1 MSSRLNF
8 DIEIEITK
16 DESDEKLND
25 ELNYDKYAIFH
36 TKVHKK
42 IILSM
47 IYFNEEWKKDLKNV
61 CQVLRDNK
69 WDTDKSIRMLQKK
82 K

>member
-8 DIEIEITK
+8 DIEIEINK
-16 DESDEKLND
+16 DDNDDKLNA
-25 ELNYDKYAIFH
+25 ELNNDKYAIFH
-36 TKVHKK
+36 SKMNKKV
-42 IILSM
+42 ILSM
-47 IYFNEEWKKDLKNV
+47 IYFNSEWKNDLKNV

-69 WDTDKSIRMLQKK
+69 WDVNKSIHSLNKK

>member
-1 MSSRLNF
+1 
-8 DIEIEITK
+8 
-16 DESDEKLND
+16 
-25 ELNYDKYAIFH
+25 
-36 TKVHKK
+36 
-42 IILSM
+42 M

>member
-8 DIEIEITK
+8 DMEIEINK
-16 DESDEKLND
+16 DESDEKLNE
-25 ELNYDKYAIFH
+25 ELNYDKYAIYH
-36 TKVHKK
+36 TIMHKK

-47 IYFNEEWKKDLKNV
+47 IYFNEEWKNDLKNV
-61 CQVLRDNK
+61 CQILRDNK
-69 WDTDKSIRMLQKK
+69 WDTDKSIHMLRKK